1 MIKPYDIPKALIWE
15 AFQCVK
21 ANGGA
26 AGVDRESIE
35 QFERRL
41 SDNLYKLWNRLCS
54 GSYFPPPV
62 KGVPIPKKSG
72 GVRMLGVPTVAD
84 RVAQTAVKLLLEPQ
98 IDPMFHPNSYGY
110 RPGRSAHDAIA
121 MVRRRSWDYD
131 WVVEFDI
138 KGLFDNIDHDLLM
151 RALKKHCQTPWILLY
166 VERWL
171 KAPMQTAD
179 GELLERA
186 RGTPQGGVVSPL
198 LANLFMH
205 YAFDVWVARN
215 LRSVRFCRYADD
227 GVVHCKSLAQAKLAL
242 DRIGERFREC
252 GLELHP
258 GKTKIVYCQDVNRRE
273 AHPDVQFTFLGYTFR
288 PRKAVD
294 KYQRVYVNFAPA
306 VSRDAL
312 RAMRQTIRGW
322 HLQLMCDREL
332 GDLAAMFNPI
342 LRGWQQYY
350 GRFHGSAMSVIWKH
364 MNDYLVRWM
373 MRKYKTLA
381 RHKTRARHALGLLA
395 RKFPTAF
402 VHWGMGCLPAVG

>member
-1 MIKPYDIPKALIWE
+1 MQFALT
-15 AFQCVK
+15 
-21 ANGGA
+21 
-26 AGVDRESIE
+26 
-35 QFERRL
+35 
-41 SDNLYKLWNRLCS
+41 
-54 GSYFPPPV
+54 
-62 KGVPIPKKSG
+62 
-72 GVRMLGVPTVAD
+72 VPTVAD

-121 MVRRRSWDYD
+121 LVRRRSWDYD

-151 RALKKHCQTPWILLY
+151 RALKKHCQTPWVLLY

-179 GELLERA
+179 GVLLERT

-198 LANLFMH
+198 LANLFLH
-205 YAFDVWVARN
+205 YAFDVWVTRN

-252 GLELHP
+252 RLELHP
-258 GKTKIVYCQDVNRRE
+258 GKTRIVYCRDVNRRE

-312 RAMRQTIRGW
+312 KAMRQTIRGW
-322 HLQLMCDREL
+322 HLQLMCDREM

-373 MRKYKTLA
+373 MRKYKSLA
-381 RHKTRARHALGLLA
+381 RHKTRARHALGRLA
-395 RKFPTAF
+395 RQFPTAF